1 MSSGQEV
8 GQIFGDGTGPATA
21 LLRSPIVLISAIA
34 LWAMNV
40 ALFKYFH
47 IDYVA
52 ILTGRSSGSSS
63 KGKNETMQQQQS
75 HNIAEGK
82 ASAARHRDASHN
94 NASPPSSLK
103 MLSSPVRLDKESES
117 DGELGHPIVP
127 PVTSEVTARRL
138 LILATFLFTLLQ
150 AITYFWIEVMG
161 QSALGALFSFYAA
174 AFFFMSLPLQSTRW
188 IRVAVNTVLIRTLEL
203 LKPRCY
209 GNMKPV
215 PFIDV
220 FFADAMCSLS
230 KVFFDWGML
239 IHLAWHYP
247 RPVPHS
253 TQSIVI
259 PSAVAA
265 IPYIIRARQCIIMHT
280 IGGIKND
287 PNKKDHA
294 LNALK
299 YCSSLFP
306 ICLSA
311 YQKTLPS
318 KEEADSLEFYLVV
331 LMTINSL
338 YCFYWDVVMDW
349 GMMHNPTAVLEQAC
363 VSSTISGAELE
374 AVSSPNKKEEAAHCG
389 HKCLRPKLRFGF
401 GISIGIFTLDFIL
414 RMSWLLRFYES
425 MIFPSVDV
433 YILTTELLEVFR
445 RSIWNLL
452 RVEWEKIK
460 TSRSSFVA
468 PIKIDI
474 EDDPDRALFLPRT
487 EMTTMR
493 S

>member
-21 LLRSPIVLISAIA
+21 LLRSPIVLISTIA

-52 ILTGRSSGSSS
+52 ILTGKSNSKEDKSS
-63 KGKNETMQQQQS
+63 TTVQLQQLQK
-75 HNIAEGK
+75 AEVK
-82 ASAARHRDASHN
+82 KTAARHRDAT
-94 NASPPSSLK
+94 SSQNLT
-103 MLSSPVRLDKESES
+103 LPSPVSRIDDET
-117 DGELGHPIVP
+117 GHPILP
-127 PVTSEVTARRL
+127 PSTSEVTARKL
-138 LILATFLFTLLQ
+138 LMLAIFLFSLLQ
-150 AITYFWIEVMG
+150 GITYFWIEVMG
-161 QSALGALFSFYAA
+161 QSIIGAIFSFYAA
-174 AFFFMSLPLQSTRW
+174 SFFFMSLPLSSTRW
-188 IRVAVNTVLIRTLEL
+188 IRMAVKNVLIRAMEL
-203 LKPRCY
+203 IKPRCY
-209 GNMKPV
+209 WLRCNSMNMKPV

-239 IHLAWHYP
+239 MHLAWQYP
-247 RPVPHS
+247 KPVPHS

-259 PSAVAA
+259 PSVVAA
-265 IPYIIRARQCIIMHT
+265 IPYLIRARQCIIMYT

-294 LNALK
+294 MNALK
-299 YCSSLFP
+299 YSTSLFP

-318 KEEADSLEFYLVV
+318 KEAADSLEFYLVG
-331 LMTINSL
+331 LLTINSL
-338 YCFYWDVVMDW
+338 YSFYWDVVMDW
-349 GMMHNPTAVLEQAC
+349 GMMHNPTAALEHAC
-363 VSSTISGAELE
+363 AAGAVPNGAEVDAL
-374 AVSSPNKKEEAAHCG
+374 SPKKPEVAHCG
-389 HKCLRPKLRFGF
+389 HKCLRPRLRFGF

-414 RMSWLLRFYES
+414 RMSWLLRFYEQ

-460 TSRSSFVA
+460 TSKAST
-468 PIKIDI
+468 PKNDI
-474 EDDPDRALFLPRT
+474 EHDRVPFLSGIA
-487 EMTTMR
+487 MTPIR